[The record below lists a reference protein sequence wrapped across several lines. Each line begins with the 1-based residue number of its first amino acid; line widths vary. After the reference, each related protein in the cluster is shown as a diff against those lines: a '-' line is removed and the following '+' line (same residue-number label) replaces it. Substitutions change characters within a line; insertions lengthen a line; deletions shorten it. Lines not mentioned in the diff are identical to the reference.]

1 MRTGEI
7 SFRLRT
13 WAERIRKTN
22 KAKYELLTNAA
33 DRLDDL
39 DERVAIMTEHS
50 YPVNGDYTFPP
61 DDDELKEGDSN

>member
-7 SFRLRT
+7 SLELRI
-13 WAERIRKTN
+13 WAERIRKTS
-22 KAKYELLTNAA
+22 KAKYELLTQAA

-50 YPVNGDYTFPP
+50 YPANGDYTFPP
-61 DDDELKEGDSN
+61 NDDELKEGDSN